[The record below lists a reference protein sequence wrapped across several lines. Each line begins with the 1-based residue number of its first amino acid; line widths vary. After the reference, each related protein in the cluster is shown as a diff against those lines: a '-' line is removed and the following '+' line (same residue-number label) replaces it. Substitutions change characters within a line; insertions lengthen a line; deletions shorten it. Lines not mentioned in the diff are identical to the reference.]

1 MATVPNLSLF
11 LSPPQP
17 RRRPP
22 LASRGYRLSLVFPV
36 TSPSLLSVSH
46 FRRKGMPAISSLP
59 AGSLISDAEQVPNPP
74 GIATAS
80 GDGAS
85 IVISALFLTAFIA
98 LSVLTA
104 GVIYLAVTDF
114 IQRRESEKLDREEAS
129 KRKKKKEKESRR
141 RGKVASRAKS
151 GPLGFGQ
158 KIVEEDDEDN

>member
-1 MATVPNLSLF
+1 
-11 LSPPQP
+11 
-17 RRRPP
+17 
-22 LASRGYRLSLVFPV
+22 
-36 TSPSLLSVSH
+36 
-46 FRRKGMPAISSLP
+46 MPAISSLP
-59 AGSLISDAEQVPNPP
+59 ASSLISDAEQVPIPP